1 MERAHLPQVKMIE
14 IKLSQGAK
22 PGHGGML
29 PAAKVTPEIAGIRLV
44 EPGKDVLSPPAHTEF
59 STPREMTAFIK
70 RLRDLSEGKPIGFK
84 LCIGNKSEFLAICKA
99 MKETGIYADFI
110 TVDGGEGGTG
120 AAPLEFS
127 NAVGMPLRDALAFVY
142 DALKGFGLKKHIR
155 IIASGKVASG
165 FDLVKN
171 FALGA
176 DMCNSARGMMFA
188 LGCIQALECNRNT
201 CPTGVATQDPA
212 LTKGL
217 VVADKKIRVYNYH
230 KQTIASA
237 LELMGA
243 AGLCHPDEI
252 QRDFVYRRIG
262 PNRIQTYA
270 ETYPEIPEGS
280 LVQTPYPSQYERDM
294 ALSSPETFMPVFGNI
309 SNVTTNNASAIVNE
323 NGSEER
329 NN

>member
-1 MERAHLPQVKMIE
+1 
-14 IKLSQGAK
+14 GAK

-29 PAAKVTPEIAGIRLV
+29 PAAKVTPEIACIRLV

-59 STPREMTAFIK
+59 PTPREMTAFIK

-155 IIASGKVASG
+155 IISSGKVATG

-171 FALGA
+171 LAMGA
-176 DMCNSARGMMFA
+176 DMCNSAR
-188 LGCIQALECNRNT
+188 
-201 CPTGVATQDPA
+201 
-212 LTKGL
+212 
-217 VVADKKIRVYNYH
+217 
-230 KQTIASA
+230 
-237 LELMGA
+237 
-243 AGLCHPDEI
+243 
-252 QRDFVYRRIG
+252 
-262 PNRIQTYA
+262 
-270 ETYPEIPEGS
+270 
-280 LVQTPYPSQYERDM
+280 
-294 ALSSPETFMPVFGNI
+294 
-309 SNVTTNNASAIVNE
+309 
-323 NGSEER
+323 
-329 NN
+329 